1 MQISVLL
8 ILSYFTITKKITVNF
23 GELLLL
29 NKLSPKPQINRIFS
43 RVLRDYNPLCLSV
56 HWSVRRSVT
65 LYFLGFFAV
74 SGLTALAQMR
84 K

>member
-1 MQISVLL
+1 MQTSVLL

-29 NKLSPKPQINRIFS
+29 NKLSQKPQIDRIFS
-43 RVLRDYNPLCLSV
+43 RVLRDSTTRFVCRFIGPSV
-56 HWSVRRSVT
+56 VPSHFT
-65 LYFLGFFAV
+65 FLGFLR
-74 SGLTALAQMR
+74 SLASLLLP